1 MTKIIKFSILWV
13 MLVTL
18 SLSAE
23 QLQAK
28 TAQSTPQCTLI
39 TKITGYTPVVNSKK
53 LKTFTWLAINS
64 KGKIMGT
71 GSHYD
76 AKKLPEFK
84 RCQQKNAHNQVML
97 PGLTDAHGHVLGLA
111 KELSQVNLRGIES
124 EQQTVATVAK
134 FAKENPQLNW
144 IQGRGWNQVL
154 WKEKVFPT
162 KKSLDAMLKNIP
174 VVLRRV
180 DGHAIWVN
188 SKVLDIAK
196 IDRNTRS
203 PKGGE
208 IVKDKNGEPTGVLI
222 DNAMALVNQHIPK
235 PTAEQNQYALNKA
248 FRLLLSLG
256 ITGVHDAGVSEWM
269 YDFYKSRA
277 SSHTLPVR
285 IYGMLSGDKKK
296 LNQWLKDGIY
306 KDADEFLS
314 IRSVKLYADGALGS
328 RGAALLKPYSDDPHN
343 RGLILTQPDELFRLT
358 KTIISHG
365 FQVNVH
371 AIGDRGNRLVL
382 DTYEK
387 VFNLIGGENLRNRI
401 EHSQIVDLNDIP
413 RFKQLNVIAS
423 MQPTHATSDM
433 NMAADRLGKKRLKG
447 AYAWRKFLD
456 QGTIVAAGSDFPV
469 EYANAFYGLF
479 SAITRQDHHNQPKN
493 GWLPD
498 EKMTPTEAL
507 RSFTLDA
514 AYAAFQE
521 QDLGS
526 LEIGKWAD
534 FILINED
541 IINGKADVIWKT
553 QVLETWIA
561 GKKVY
566 QKK

>member
-1 MTKIIKFSILWV
+1 MTKIIKFTILSG
-13 MLVTL
+13 LFLLL
-18 SLSAE
+18 SLSSHLLRAN
-23 QLQAK
+23 
-28 TAQSTPQCTLI
+28 TTPETRQCTLI

-53 LKTFTWLAINS
+53 LKTFSWLAINS
-64 KGKIMGT
+64 KGKIIGI
-71 GSHYD
+71 GHHYD
-76 AKKLPEFK
+76 KKKLPEFN
-84 RCQQKNAHNQVML
+84 RCQKKNAHNQVMI

-111 KELSQVNLRGIES
+111 KELSQVNLRGIGS
-124 EQQTVATVAK
+124 EQKTVATVAK
-134 FAKENPQLNW
+134 FARENPQLSW

-154 WKEKVFPT
+154 WKEKVFPE
-162 KKSLDAMLKNIP
+162 KGSLDKALKNIP

-196 IDRNTRS
+196 IDRDTKS
-203 PKGGE
+203 PEGGE
-208 IVKDKNGEPTGVLI
+208 IVKDKKGEPTGVLI

-235 PTAEQNQYALNKA
+235 PTAEQNQYALTKA

-269 YDFYKSRA
+269 YQFYKSRA
-277 SSHTLPVR
+277 ASHTLPVR
-285 IYGMLSGDKKK
+285 IYGMLSGDEKK
-296 LNQWLKDGIY
+296 LNQWLEDGIY
-306 KDADEFLS
+306 KDADDFLS
-314 IRSVKLYADGALGS
+314 LRSVKLYADGALGS
-328 RGAALLKPYSDDPHN
+328 RGAALLQPYSDDPHN

-358 KTIISHG
+358 KKIISHG

-387 VFNLIGGENLRNRI
+387 VFNLIGGQNLRNRI
-401 EHSQIVDLNDIP
+401 EHAQIVDLNDIP

-433 NMAADRLGKKRLKG
+433 NMAGDRLGKKRLKG

-456 QGTIVAAGSDFPV
+456 QGTIVASGSDFPV

-479 SAITRQDHHNQPKN
+479 SAITRQDHHNRPKG

-521 QDLGS
+521 QNLGS

-534 FILINED
+534 FILIDKD
-541 IINGKADVIWKT
+541 IINGNPDTIWKT

-566 QKK
+566 QKQ